1 MPPLRL
7 VFEGPTPE
15 SVILEACSEHGPQ
28 VQLTEPERIRHGGML
43 GFFAQNAYRV
53 RVMPREHASAGA
65 MTGHVAGAP
74 ADAVAHARPAPGP
87 RVVAETAPGTS
98 SGSSALE
105 TLLDASPD
113 VDVDVDVDLDGPSP
127 KNFDE
132 ALERAAAALGPEQ
145 APSAAAAPDA
155 FEALIA
161 RLREQETPTLL
172 FETTPSGGTELPET
186 APLDASAPSAA
197 VFDSEAGRPEPT
209 LDPDVFGQDLLGS
222 DLAATDLW
230 RAPEP
235 EAPRF
240 AIPSHDIA
248 PQGPRND
255 AARVVAALCS
265 VAFPTQLLAA
275 AAGRLP
281 AGFDLEQ
288 VFATLPGPRPLPSV
302 SGALIAVVGPEP
314 RALEHARRIASE
326 LGLDPEEVA
335 LARTSKVE
343 GGASRPRRR
352 GLRVAEEA
360 AIDEAKEREALTPVS
375 SLAPDLYVEEPEQA
389 SALSPGWRRDRVGI
403 VAVEIGNLLDASPR
417 ARSMLRALRPS
428 VTLILAEGTQKA
440 ADIAFRANAL
450 GGADALL
457 IDNLQA
463 TMTPCELLTADIPI
477 ARLGGEPATP
487 AAWVRLV
494 EATLDRRASGEAS

>member
-65 MTGHVAGAP
+65 MTGHVALGGAP
-74 ADAVAHARPAPGP
+74 SDASAPARPAPGP
-87 RVVAETAPGTS
+87 RVTADTATGTS
-98 SGSSALE
+98 SASSALE

-113 VDVDVDVDLDGPSP
+113 VDVDLDGPPP

-145 APSAAAAPDA
+145 APSKAAPDA

-161 RLREQETPTLL
+161 RLREQEMPTPL

-186 APLDASAPSAA
+186 APLEASAPSAA
-197 VFDSEAGRPEPT
+197 VFLSEAGRPEPT

-235 EAPRF
+235 EVRRF

-248 PQGPRND
+248 PQGARND
-255 AARVVAALCS
+255 AARVVAALRS

-288 VFATLPGPRPLPSV
+288 VFATLPAPRQLPSV

-326 LGLDPEEVA
+326 LGLDPAEVA

-343 GGASRPRRR
+343 GGASRRPR
-352 GLRVAEEA
+352 GLRAAEEA
-360 AIDEAKEREALTPVS
+360 AIDEAEERGALTPVS